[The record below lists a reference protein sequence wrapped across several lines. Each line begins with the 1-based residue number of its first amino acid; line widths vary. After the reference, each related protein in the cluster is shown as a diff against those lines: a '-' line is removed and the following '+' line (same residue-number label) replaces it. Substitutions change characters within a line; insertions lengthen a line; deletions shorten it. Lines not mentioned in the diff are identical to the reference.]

1 LRTAADPIG
10 TLDLDPVRAA
20 CQEAG
25 VELEDA
31 GGVGGGPVARPATEA
46 SLGNLV
52 ARLAERS
59 RQSPVRLVPT
69 GSGGQLRWCRP
80 DASLAPAG
88 FLQLSMGALL
98 GDESPTGV
106 VEYVPGDGT
115 LTALAGAELSVL
127 RAAVAEGGHRLTP
140 AIFGSCTL
148 GGVLASGR
156 SGLDRHSF
164 GPNRHHLLGMR
175 MIDGTG
181 RHLRSG
187 GRLVKNVTGFD
198 LHRLHAGA
206 RGIFGPIVEASMRL
220 MPAPEAEQ
228 YLTSSRAATTAAAVE
243 IALAI
248 RGSTRIREQGLFVRD
263 RVVHVLLS
271 GRGRQVEAD
280 RRRLESLVTGLEE
293 HNPGPGAEA
302 FYLAGDGPSAVR
314 LSTVPSRICEVT
326 SALEESL
333 GELSGAVI
341 QPGVAQVDLPHER
354 VSGASAWPSSLEA
367 QISVRG
373 AVPEPLRSSLVTTAP
388 PAGPESR
395 WTRRLV
401 EAFDPAGLFQTEG
414 FPARS

>member
-1 LRTAADPIG
+1 LKAAADPAG
-10 TLDLDPVRAA
+10 ALDLGPVRAA

-25 VELEDA
+25 VEFEDA

-46 SLGNLV
+46 SLGTLV
-52 ARLAERS
+52 ALLAERS
-59 RQSPVRLVPT
+59 RLSPIRLVPT
-69 GSGGQLRWCRP
+69 GSGGQLHWCRP
-80 DASLAPAG
+80 DATLAPAA
-88 FLQLSMGALL
+88 FVQLSMGALL
-98 GDESPTGV
+98 GDEPATGV

-115 LTALAGAELSVL
+115 LTALAGADLGVL
-127 RAAVAEGGHRLTP
+127 RATVAEGGHRLTP

-156 SGLDRHSF
+156 SGLDRHGF
-164 GPNRHHLLGMR
+164 GPARHHLLGMR
-175 MIDGTG
+175 MIDGNG

-198 LHRLHAGA
+198 LHRLHAGG

-228 YLTSSRAATTAAAVE
+228 YLTSSPAASSTAAVE
-243 IALAI
+243 LALAI
-248 RGSTRIREQGLFVRD
+248 RGAARIREHGLFVRD

-280 RRRLESLVTGLEE
+280 RRRLEGMVDGLQE
-293 HNPGPGAEA
+293 HQPGPGAEA
-302 FYLAGDGPSAVR
+302 FHLAGESRTAVR
-314 LSTVPSRICEVT
+314 LSTVPSRT
-326 SALEESL
+326 SGIVSQLEGSL

-341 QPGVAQVDLPHER
+341 QPGVAQVDLPQELI
-354 VSGASAWPSSLEA
+354 SGATGWPASLEA
-367 QISVRG
+367 EVGIRG
-373 AVPEPLRSSLVTTAP
+373 AVPEPLRSSLSATAA

-401 EAFDPAGLFQTEG
+401 EAFDPSGLFQTEG